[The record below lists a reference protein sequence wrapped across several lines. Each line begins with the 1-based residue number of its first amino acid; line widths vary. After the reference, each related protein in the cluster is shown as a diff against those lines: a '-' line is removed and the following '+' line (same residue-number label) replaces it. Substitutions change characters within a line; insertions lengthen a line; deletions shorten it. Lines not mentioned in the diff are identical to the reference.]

1 MGVELNKLELKN
13 FLTFLFSLSERVK
26 IKLNLVETIKFIE
39 YLAFVVI
46 KKEKEIG
53 EELKVVLKNILRNT
67 DVLFTYPNFE
77 ELRDFYKD
85 IEYLT
90 LTIPEEARSPEE
102 VFEKLRDF
110 SLKSKQWSIE
120 FYG

>member
-1 MGVELNKLELKN
+1 MLY
-13 FLTFLFSLSERVK
+13 
-26 IKLNLVETIKFIE
+26 
-39 YLAFVVI
+39 YLC
-46 KKEKEIG
+46 EKEGAIH
-53 EELKVVLKNILRNT
+53 IL
-67 DVLFTYPNFE
+67 E